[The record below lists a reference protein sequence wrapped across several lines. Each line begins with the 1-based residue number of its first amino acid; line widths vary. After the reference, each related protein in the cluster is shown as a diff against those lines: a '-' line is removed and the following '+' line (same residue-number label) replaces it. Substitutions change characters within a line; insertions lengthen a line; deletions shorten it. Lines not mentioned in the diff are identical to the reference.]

1 MRKLRLTLATTTTA
15 LLATATATTA
25 SAQSDVTL
33 YGRVNTTVEN
43 QKVGEAS
50 TTGLF
55 NNSSRF
61 GFRGVEDLGGGLKI
75 GFGLESGFSSD
86 TGIPATPFFAR
97 RSEVDLSGNFGRV
110 RLGRWIAES
119 YFATA
124 DYVSLHNHDTGS
136 SADALYAY
144 VSRDAN
150 KVAYRTPVW
159 NDFTLEGSVGLHEQS
174 SGTPTTPGNP
184 ASNGK
189 NSYDFAANYKLGALA
204 LGAGYTKLD
213 QVNQFALRAFYAIGP
228 FLLGGYV
235 QRDENAF
242 FVNGG
247 KRSSVRL
254 SGAYLLGAS
263 EFHLNVG
270 RAGDYD
276 NVPDSAAT
284 QYTLGYNYNLSKRTK
299 VYGYY
304 TRVNNGAAA
313 SYQSGVVGA
322 DFRSVAVGVRHNF

>member
-1 MRKLRLTLATTTTA
+1 MKRTKKTCHRTLATTTVA
-15 LLATATATTA
+15 LLAATTA

-75 GFGLESGFSSD
+75 GFGLESGFASD
-86 TGIPATPFFAR
+86 TGIPASPFFAR
-97 RSEVDLSGNFGRV
+97 RSEVDLSGAFGRL

-144 VSRDAN
+144 VSRDSN

-159 NDFTLEGSVGLHEQS
+159 NDFTLEGSVGLHEQV
-174 SGTPTTPGNP
+174 SGTPAAAG
-184 ASNGK
+184 ANGR

-213 QVNQFALRAFYAIGP
+213 QINQFALRAFYAIGP

-242 FVNGG
+242 FANGG
-247 KRSSVRL
+247 KRDSVRL

-299 VYGYY
+299 IYGYY

-313 SYQSGVVGA
+313 SYQSGLAGV
-322 DFRSVAVGVRHNF
+322 DFRSLALGVRHNF

>member
-1 MRKLRLTLATTTTA
+1 MRSIRKSIRKSPRA
-15 LLATATATTA
+15 LATATALLAATAA

-33 YGRVNTTVEN
+33 YGRVNTTVEH

-75 GFGLESGFSSD
+75 GFGLESGFASD
-86 TGIPATPFFAR
+86 TGVAASPFFAR
-97 RSEVDLSGNFGRV
+97 RSEVDLSGDFGRV

-159 NDFTLEGSVGLHEQS
+159 NDFTLEGSVGLHEQV
-174 SGTPTTPGNP
+174 SGTPAATG
-184 ASNGK
+184 ADGR
-189 NSYDFAANYKLGALA
+189 NSYDMAANYKLGALA

-213 QVNQFALRAFYAIGP
+213 QVNQFALRAFYAVGP

-235 QRDENAF
+235 QRDENAYF
-242 FVNGG
+242 ADGG
-247 KRSSVRL
+247 KRDSVRL

-263 EFHLNVG
+263 EFHVNVG
-270 RAGDYD
+270 RAGAYD
-276 NVPDSAAT
+276 NVPGSAAT
-284 QYTLGYNYNLSKRTK
+284 QYTLGYNHNLSKRTK

-313 SYQSGVVGA
+313 SYQSGVAGA
-322 DFRSVAVGVRHNF
+322 DFRSLAVGVRHNF

>member
-184 ASNGK
+184 SSNGK

>member
-75 GFGLESGFSSD
+75 GFGLESGFASD
-86 TGIPATPFFAR
+86 TGIAASPFFAR
-97 RSEVDLSGNFGRV
+97 RSEVDLSGAFGRL

-242 FVNGG
+242 FANGG
-247 KRSSVRL
+247 KRNSVRL

-299 VYGYY
+299 IYGYY

>member
-1 MRKLRLTLATTTTA
+1 MKKFHCALAAAGT
-15 LLATATATTA
+15 LLAVTSA

-43 QKVGEAS
+43 QRTGEAR

-75 GFGLESGFSSD
+75 GFGLESGFASD
-86 TGIPATPFFAR
+86 TGVAASPFFAR
-97 RSEVDLSGNFGRV
+97 RSEVDLSGDFGRL

-144 VSRDAN
+144 VSRDTN

-159 NDFTLEGSVGLHEQS
+159 RDFTLEGSVGLHEQA
-174 SGTPTTPGNP
+174 SGTPVPGP
-184 ASNGK
+184 GTAPVAGADGK
-189 NSYDFAANYKLGALA
+189 NSYDVAANYKLGALA

-213 QVNQFALRAFYAIGP
+213 RVDQFALRAFYAIGP

-235 QRDENAF
+235 QRDKNAF
-242 FVNGG
+242 FANGG
-247 KRSSVRL
+247 KRNSVRL

-276 NVPDSAAT
+276 NLPDTAAT

-304 TRVNNGAAA
+304 TRVNNHAAA
-313 SYQSGVVGA
+313 SYQSGLAGV
-322 DFRSVAVGVRHNF
+322 DFRSLALGVRHNF

>member
-1 MRKLRLTLATTTTA
+1 MKKSHRTLATTAA
-15 LLATATATTA
+15 LFAATAA

-43 QKVGEAS
+43 QKVGESS

-61 GFRGVEDLGGGLKI
+61 GFRGVEDLGGGLKV

-86 TGIPATPFFAR
+86 TGVAASPFFAR
-97 RSEVDLSGNFGRV
+97 RSEVDLSGNFGRL

-144 VSRDAN
+144 VSRDTN

-184 ASNGK
+184 VSNGR
-189 NSYDFAANYKLGALA
+189 NSYDVAANYKLGGLA
-204 LGAGYTKLD
+204 LGAGYTRLD
-213 QVNQFALRAFYAIGP
+213 QVNQFALRALYAVGP

-235 QRDENAF
+235 QRDENAYF
-242 FVNGG
+242 ANGG
-247 KRSSVRL
+247 KRDSVRL

-263 EFHLNVG
+263 EFHINVG
-270 RAGDYD
+270 HAGNYD
-276 NVPDSAAT
+276 NVADSAAT

-299 VYGYY
+299 VYGYL
-304 TRVNNGAAA
+304 TRVNNHAAA
-313 SYQSGVVGA
+313 SYQSGVAGA